1 MKRKMKLLK
10 EAEYMAATASRL
22 SATNSGIVPM
32 PFFTLH
38 HIIAF
43 RSRMGPYKGKV
54 PMEVS
59 MTAQLQQ
66 LDIFVKEAL
75 QGGST
80 KNEMAK
86 VLEDAGWTSE
96 QITSAL
102 DTYSDAKFP
111 VPVPKPR
118 PSLSAREAFLYLVM
132 FSTLY
137 YGAWNLGALLFTF
150 INRAFPDPTEPN
162 YISAY
167 WDEQR
172 WSTAAVIIAF
182 PVFLFMA
189 RYIGQEIKRNPLKRL
204 SPARRWLT
212 YLTLFVSSTVLLG
225 DVTTLIYNLLG
236 GDLTI
241 RFVLKV
247 SVVAAIAGSGFA
259 YYLLDLRQE
268 ERE

>member
-1 MKRKMKLLK
+1 
-10 EAEYMAATASRL
+10 MAA
-22 SATNSGIVPM
+22 
-32 PFFTLH
+32 
-38 HIIAF
+38 
-43 RSRMGPYKGKV
+43 
-54 PMEVS
+54 
-59 MTAQLQQ
+59 AQLQQ
-66 LDIFVKEAL
+66 LETFVKEAL
-75 QGGST
+75 QAGST
-80 KNEMAK
+80 KNDIAK
-86 VLEDAGWTSE
+86 VLEGAGWTTD

-102 DTYSDAKFP
+102 DTYSDASFP

-137 YGAWNLGALLFTF
+137 YGAWNLGSLLFTF
-150 INRAFPDPTEPN
+150 IDRAFPDPTDAN
-162 YISAY
+162 YLSY

-172 WSTAAVIIAF
+172 WSTAAVIITF

-189 RYIGQEIKRNPLKRL
+189 RYIGQQIERNPLKRL
-204 SPARRWLT
+204 SPVRRWLT
-212 YLTLFVSSTVLLG
+212 YITLFVSSVALLG

-247 SVVAAIAGSGFA
+247 LVVAAIAGSGFA
-259 YYLLDLRQE
+259 YYLLDLRTE